1 MKTLIPVII
10 CSLLFSTSTFGEVYR
25 WVDDQGRTHYGDK
38 PPEDKG
44 TGKNKR
50 TPAYDRVDVDGSKI
64 FSSVD
69 QKKPIRFSGK
79 EKSRLIL
86 FDQLHI
92 KLKRSEHKDLE
103 IGSYTKAKGSLCSQP
118 ERLVW
123 VAGFKDISESGLMS
137 DVIVAFKKENY
148 RMITGNMFSVSNAS
162 SRLILTANVT
172 RLRLDYCEAI
182 KSYSKAKGYEKAAA
196 YVKIKWTLSDRVT
209 KKILYKG
216 TSAGAVNAFD
226 RFRKNGM
233 QDAVSQAI
241 SMAAKNL
248 LADQYFVE
256 HMTPSSED
264 KKLQQQ
270 VTIYSEIKLALKY
283 GDARS
288 SFKKEVVKL
297 KRAAVTVRV
306 GDGHGSGVIL
316 DKKGYVLTNA
326 HVVADNKEVIVIVNN
341 LELPGKVIRADRR
354 RDVALIQLNDLSS
367 AENAVIS
374 KAKLT
379 EGDTI
384 YVIGTPLDES
394 LSNTITKGIYSAHR
408 EHDGLSFYQTDA
420 AINPGNSGGPV
431 FDDHGELVAISV
443 AGVFTRSGAS
453 LNVNY
458 LIPID
463 SALDSLNLKKE
474 RDVSHIIDAAKN
486 ATDAETPRRTT
497 ASVVGTNT
505 KATEFYLQGLEQKR
519 LENFGQA
526 RAKLQLALQ
535 QTNKTEN
542 EYQIIQDEL
551 NIELPLDEA
560 RYYLQAHDEVKVT
573 TIVQP
578 VIGYLKNHPKRL
590 VYMKQVEQILNSVK
604 YLKKSKGIASQQ
616 NAESLKRVIKQYYAR
631 RGEFPK
637 TEKELVELIDQFHE
651 FKGVFDV
658 RSYSSNGEKY
668 NLVIYD
674 RKFKKK
680 HILEDG

>member
-64 FSSVD
+64 FSSVE
-69 QKKPIRFSGK
+69 QKKPIRYSGK

-182 KSYSKAKGYEKAAA
+182 KRYSKAKGYEKAAA

-226 RFRKNGM
+226 RFRKDGM

-241 SMAAKNL
+241 TMAAKNL

-256 HMTPSSED
+256 HTIPSAED

-270 VTIYSEIKLALKY
+270 ATIYSEIKLALKY
-283 GDARS
+283 GDASS

-297 KRAAVTVRV
+297 KRAAVTIRV

-326 HVVADNKEVIVIVNN
+326 HVVGDNKEVIVIVNN
-341 LELPGKVIRADRR
+341 LELPGKVVRSDSR
-354 RDVALIQLNDLSS
+354 RDVALIQLKSLSS

-458 LIPID
+458 LIPIN

-474 RDVSHIIDAAKN
+474 RDVSHIIEAAKTSTEPPRASGMGVN
-486 ATDAETPRRTT
+486 QKATDT
-497 ASVVGTNT
+497 
-505 KATEFYLQGLEQKR
+505 YLEALEQKR
-519 LENFGQA
+519 LENFEQA
-526 RAKLQLALQ
+526 QIKLKEALSY
-535 QTNKTEN
+535 TNKSEN
-542 EYQIIQDEL
+542 EYQVIQDEL
-551 NIELPLDEA
+551 NIELPLDKA
-560 RYYLQAHDEVKVT
+560 RHYLQEHDEIKVT
-573 TIVQP
+573 ATIEP

-616 NAESLKRVIKQYYAR
+616 NAESLKRIIKQYYAR